1 MGSRIKQL
9 REKRGL
15 IQEMLAAEL
24 GITQQM
30 LSKYERD
37 TTLIKV
43 DVLKKIAEY
52 FNVTT
57 DYLLG
62 VSDVKRDLQGQMKV
76 NETLDEY
83 YDLGEVYKELD
94 QYDQEMIWSIMQMVK
109 KTSEMRK
116 KNNKKTEES

>member
-1 MGSRIKQL
+1 MESRIKQL
-9 REKRGL
+9 RENRGL
-15 IQEMLAAEL
+15 IQEILASEL

-37 TTLIKV
+37 VLCIKV

-62 VSDVKRDLQGQMKV
+62 ISEVKRDLQGQMKM
-76 NETLDEY
+76 NKTLDTY
-83 YDLGEVYKELD
+83 YDLIEIYKCLD
-94 QYDQEMIWSIMQMVK
+94 EYDQEMVWSIMQTVK
-109 KTSEMRK
+109 KTCEKRK
-116 KNNKKTEES
+116 RDEKNTEES

>member
-1 MGSRIKQL
+1 MESRIKQL

-15 IQEMLAAEL
+15 IQEILAVEL

-37 TTLIKV
+37 VTLIKV
-43 DVLKKIAEY
+43 DILKKIAAY

-62 VSDVKRDLQGQMKV
+62 VSDVKRDLNGQMKM
-76 NETLDEY
+76 NEVLDEY
-83 YDLGEVYKELD
+83 YDVG
-94 QYDQEMIWSIMQMVK
+94 VK
-109 KTSEMRK
+109 SPAIVP
-116 KNNKKTEES
+116 

>member
-15 IQEMLAAEL
+15 IQEMLTAEL

-83 YDLGEVYKELD
+83 YDLVEVYKELD
-94 QYDQEMIWSIMQMVK
+94 QYDQEMIWSIMQMVR
-109 KTSEMRK
+109 KTSEIRN
-116 KNNKKTEES
+116 KNNRKPEES